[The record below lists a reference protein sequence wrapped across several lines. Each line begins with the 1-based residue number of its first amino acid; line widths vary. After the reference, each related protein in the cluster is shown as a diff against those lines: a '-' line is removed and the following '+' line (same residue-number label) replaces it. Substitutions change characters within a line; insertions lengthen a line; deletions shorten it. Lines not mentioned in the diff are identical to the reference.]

1 MANNASV
8 GLDGSSL
15 LLTASPSLADE
26 ILLEEPRSRIR
37 EFITLVRVMRDFIR
51 GFRVLHFVGPCV
63 TVFGSARIKSDS
75 PYYELARQMGAAI
88 AQLGFTVMPGG
99 GPGIME
105 AANRG
110 AKDAGGRSVGCNIE
124 LPHEQ
129 KPNPYLDRFV
139 TMHYFF
145 VRKTLLVKY
154 SYAFVILPGGAGTLD
169 EMFEAITLIQTRK
182 ITNFPVVIMGTDY
195 WDEILPFIHKMAK
208 AGMIAPSDLEL
219 VHATN
224 SVDDAIAHIRSHA
237 IERFGLHVSRRV
249 RPHSRW
255 LGERGLPPPLI
266 ALSKLPPLG
275 RRREDLHPGRHSDR
289 S

>member
-1 MANNASV
+1 MTTKVSTGPDANSIP
-8 GLDGSSL
+8 
-15 LLTASPSLADE
+15 LTASPSLADE
-26 ILLEEPRSRIR
+26 IFLEEPRSRIR

-63 TVFGSARIKSDS
+63 TLFGSARIKSDS
-75 PYYELARQMGAAI
+75 EYYQLARKMGAAI
-88 AQLGFTVMPGG
+88 AQLGFTVMTGG

-110 AKDAGGRSVGCNIE
+110 AKDVGGRSVGCNIA

-129 KPNPYLDRFV
+129 RPNGYLDRFV

-145 VRKTLLVKY
+145 VRKMLLVKY

-182 ITNFPVVIMGTDY
+182 MKNFPVVIMGTDY
-195 WDEILPFIHKMAK
+195 WDEILPFIDKMAK

-224 SVDDAIAHIRSHA
+224 SVDDAIAHIRIHA
-237 IERFGLHVSRRV
+237 IERFGLHAARRV
-249 RPHSRW
+249 RRHWRW
-255 LGERGLPPPLI
+255 LGERGLPPPVA
-266 ALSKLPPLG
+266 ALRNLRPPG
-275 RRREDLHPGRHSDR
+275 PRA
-289 S
+289 